1 MLKRFLTMTLVLIL
15 VPPQGIAW
23 GQKVRISAWYWLNS
37 APKVAWEGDF
47 VTMKKMGFT
56 DVVLCWGIDL
66 AAVGFRTQDT
76 KTAIEEAYRAGLKSY
91 LVVWQPTANSLPRLP
106 GFEQVDSAGNVL
118 FSFDVFNPE
127 WRQTSWKKYLQT
139 VAAAYR
145 GEPGMAGYVFDDSFT
160 LGPVATERGPA
171 GSGMVAYGKYEQD
184 HFAGDLPRK
193 VTDPRWN
200 EWVSARQ
207 NWWEDWAK
215 DTVGFIRQVDKNPG
229 HQIYLEDPADDV
241 LHPDRTKTIGLD
253 LNRVAKH
260 FDAFG
265 AYSDFAYRGSPEDN
279 AKVVKGTQDIL
290 AKVTQE
296 VGKEKNTIYTFWVAN
311 PAEELAPGLAKF
323 PTVKQIRLIADAA
336 LQAGI
341 RHLDMY
347 GYRIGD
353 YRVEAGTLE
362 KFSPGT
368 GTTYPLTEQFPQKF
382 LWDRPEIQE
391 ELGNY
396 LRGLNTSPK

>member
-1 MLKRFLTMTLVLIL
+1 MLKRFLVITLVLAFAH
-15 VPPQGIAW
+15 PQGIAW
-23 GQKVRISAWYWLNS
+23 GQKVRISAWYWMNA

-66 AAVGFRTQDT
+66 AAVGFRTEDT

-106 GFEQVDSAGNVL
+106 GSEQVDSAGNVL

-127 WRQTSWKKYLQT
+127 WRRTSWKKYLQT
-139 VAAAYR
+139 VAAAYG

-160 LGPVATERGPA
+160 LGPVATERGPV
-171 GSGMVAYGKYEQD
+171 GSGIVAYGKYEQD
-184 HFAGDLPRK
+184 HFGGELPK
-193 VTDPRWN
+193 KATDPRWS
-200 EWVSARQ
+200 EWVTARQ

-215 DTVGFIRQVDKNPG
+215 DTVGFIREVDKNPA

-253 LNRVAKH
+253 LPRVAKH

-265 AYSDFAYRGSPEDN
+265 AYSDFAYRGSSDDD
-279 AKVVKGTQDIL
+279 AKVVRGTQDIL

-311 PAEELAPGLAKF
+311 PAEELTPGLAKY
-323 PTVKQIRLIADAA
+323 PTVRQIRLIADAA

-396 LRGLNTSPK
+396 LRGLNASPR

>member
-1 MLKRFLTMTLVLIL
+1 MLKRFLMITLVL
-15 VPPQGIAW
+15 VFAHPQGIAW
-23 GQKVRISAWYWLNS
+23 GQKVRISAWYWLNA

-47 VTMKKMGFT
+47 LTMKKMGFT

-66 AAVGFRTQDT
+66 AAVGFRTEDT
-76 KTAIEEAYRAGLKSY
+76 KAAIEEAYRAGLKSY

-139 VAAAYR
+139 VAVAYR

-184 HFAGDLPRK
+184 HFGGDLPRK

-200 EWVSARQ
+200 EWVTARQ

-215 DTVGFIRQVDKNPG
+215 DTVGFIRQVDKNPA

-241 LHPDRTKTIGLD
+241 LHPDRIKTIGLD

-353 YRVEAGTLE
+353 YRVEAGTME
-362 KFSPGT
+362 KFSPGG